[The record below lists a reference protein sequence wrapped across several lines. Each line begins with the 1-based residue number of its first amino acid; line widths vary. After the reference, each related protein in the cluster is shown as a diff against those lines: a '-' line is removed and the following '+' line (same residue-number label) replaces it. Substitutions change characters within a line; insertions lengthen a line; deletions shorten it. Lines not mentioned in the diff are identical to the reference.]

1 MTHRIAITGF
11 AHSERF
17 ASDLR
22 SAPPEVQRATLE
34 ALKDLQANPSAKSLR
49 LHTLSGM
56 PKPTIWKIDVYAN
69 HAWQVTFELNGTVAE
84 LNASEGGQVSEGVLL
99 AKIEKAEG

>member
-1 MTHRIAITGF
+1 MTRRIIITGF

-22 SAPPEVQRATLE
+22 SSPPEVQRATLE
-34 ALKDLQANPSAKSLR
+34 ALKHLQANPGAKSLR

-56 PKPTIWKIDVYAN
+56 PKPTVWKIDVYAN
-69 HAWQVTFELNGTVAE
+69 HAWQVTFAYKGHPR
-84 LNASEGGQVSEGVLL
+84 
-99 AKIEKAEG
+99 